1 MRRFNPKKGIGG
13 GGNSM
18 GLPSTQ
24 SVAKRFSLNKSTG
37 IPVVIKNP
45 IVRGDDIYTLA
56 KHSGDHHDEKYWH
69 SDVSRSYSSGFQN
82 IRQMLTDNVIGF
94 YRNEVKSRQ
103 FV

>member
-37 IPVVIKNP
+37 IPVVIKYP

-56 KHSGDHHDEKYWH
+56 IHSGDHHDEK
-69 SDVSRSYSSGFQN
+69 
-82 IRQMLTDNVIGF
+82 
-94 YRNEVKSRQ
+94 
-103 FV
+103 